1 MQPWPG
7 RTSSSR
13 MAHYAGKVTQAGAGR
28 QQEKRSRR
36 LGGPGTKRATWA
48 GEPEAMGFVLSK
60 IFWAIAAPGNL
71 LLLMLAGGT
80 VRLRGGGRPRGAP
93 PGCPRAGA
101 PPARP

>member
-36 LGGPGTKRATWA
+36 LGGPVTKRATWA
-48 GEPEAMGFVLSK
+48 GEPQAMGFVLSK
-60 IFWAIAAPGNL
+60 IFWGIAAPGNF
-71 LLLMLAGGT
+71 LLLMLAVRT
-80 VRLRGGGRPRGAP
+80 VRLRGRRRHGRDSPQATTSD
-93 PGCPRAGA
+93 RA
-101 PPARP
+101 